1 MVVTEFF
8 VDLVVSAVIDSV
20 VAADAILAVVEAVGI
35 VVSAVV
41 DVLPVVYETVVPVT
55 TFASPGS
62 SPKISVVIHTLP

>member
-1 MVVTEFF
+1 MDIGALILPEFF

-41 DVLPVVYETVVPVT
+41 DVLPVVYETVVPVE
-55 TFASPGS
+55 FININFIV
-62 SPKISVVIHTLP
+62 K

>member
-8 VDLVVSAVIDSV
+8 ADLVVSAVIDSV

-41 DVLPVVYETVVPVT
+41 NVLPVVYETVVP
-55 TFASPGS
+55 SPGS
-62 SPKISVVIHTLP
+62 IPKISVVIHTLP